1 MLRVDQTFAACAI
14 AACLA
19 AAAPAAAQEAGPVVV
34 QDPTAAA
41 PGKWKAGGSLE
52 LWLTRETEPGPTGG
66 TIERNLQLAGANV
79 FVGYGDWTAQ
89 YTHRS
94 GAGDFSGS
102 NTPANFTGTARRY
115 EDELVVR
122 WLISGVATRYFVPY
136 VLAGYAWVDSKRSFS
151 STDGSAFACSG
162 MTTQQARVKF
172 DAPMVGVGGIFTITE
187 RIGVRGDFRYKP
199 YKVNAHADGCSD
211 TSGNGDGGDLTVA
224 GYYNFGGGWN
234 AQLGARYQSLPGLAG
249 APAGA
254 SEGLRSTG
262 LFGMLG
268 YSYFF

>member
-1 MLRVDQTFAACAI
+1 
-14 AACLA
+14 
-19 AAAPAAAQEAGPVVV
+19 
-34 QDPTAAA
+34 
-41 PGKWKAGGSLE
+41 
-52 LWLTRETEPGPTGG
+52 
-66 TIERNLQLAGANV
+66 
-79 FVGYGDWTAQ
+79 
-89 YTHRS
+89 
-94 GAGDFSGS
+94 
-102 NTPANFTGTARRY
+102 
-115 EDELVVR
+115 
-122 WLISGVATRYFVPY
+122 
-136 VLAGYAWVDSKRSFS
+136 
-151 STDGSAFACSG
+151 

-172 DAPMVGVGGIFTITE
+172 AAPLVGVGGIFTITE

-234 AQLGARYQSLPGLAG
+234 AQLGARYQSLPGLYG